1 MLYGLCFLF
10 LVRKHHS
17 GRDLGLGQQ
26 GVLSSIAGPSYLR
39 RLQNWRGQPALPSP
53 EAVAQQANG
62 SLQSVTAWVQVG
74 VGSNPRAALTSPVAW
89 ASY

>member
-17 GRDLGLGQQ
+17 GRGVGIGQQ

-39 RLQNWRGQPALPSP
+39 RLRNWRGQPALPSL
-53 EAVAQQANG
+53 EAVAQRANG
-62 SLQSVTAWVQVG
+62 SLQSVTAGPGGCGLQSQSRPDQPCG
-74 VGSNPRAALTSPVAW
+74 LG
-89 ASY
+89 